1 MRMTLVKAIT
11 TVLIS
16 ITLLGLGGC
25 ASGIVDPVKGSP
37 TVADSYQA
45 AMRGQTSFYQG
56 QQSDYRCSE
65 YRSGDKV
72 RRLELPMSSRH
83 SAKRK
88 NSGTELE
95 STLSA
100 QFPKVPNPKSVM
112 YVFGHYAGN
121 GQIPVAGHF
130 VPFSLYTRNYY
141 AMPNE
146 VLSPYNDGQFNKAK
160 GSA

>member
-1 MRMTLVKAIT
+1 MRMTVVKAIT

-16 ITLLGLGGC
+16 FSLLGLGGC
-25 ASGIVDPVKGSP
+25 ASGIVDPIPGSP

-45 AMRGQTSFYQG
+45 AMRGQTTFNQG
-56 QQSDYRCSE
+56 QQTAYRSSE
-65 YRSGDKV
+65 YRSGDNV
-72 RRLELPMSSRH
+72 RRLELPMPSRH
-83 SAKRK
+83 TSQRST
-88 NSGTELE
+88 NTGIE

-100 QFPKVPNPKSVM
+100 QFPQVPNPKSVM
-112 YVFGHYAGN
+112 YVFGHFAGN

-130 VPFSLYTRNYY
+130 VPFSLYRRNYY

-146 VLSPYNDGQFNKAK
+146 VLSPYNDGQFNKVK